1 MNQRALER
9 SEKALG
15 KGHPDTLHSVSTL
28 AVILRY
34 QEKYQEAE
42 RLKQRALNGKEALGK
57 DHPNTPVIVNNL
69 ALVLA
74 D

>member
-1 MNQRALER
+1 MNRRALER

-15 KGHPDTLHSVSTL
+15 NDHPDTLNSVSTL

-34 QEKYQEAE
+34 QEKYEEAE
-42 RLKQRALNGKEALGK
+42 RLKRRARKGKEALRK
-57 DHPNTPVIVNNL
+57 DHANTPIIVNNL